1 MHLNFIIYNTYHVI
15 LVLNKSSQPSFLLS
29 IIPIIALLTTL
40 IGIIIVKGADAAQSI
55 SYLILLGAAFLS
67 LTLSS
72 IFCPQP
78 SSKILEGLKKSATQ
92 ILPAIPILIFIATV
106 SATWMLSGVVPT
118 LIDYGLS
125 VINPQ
130 LFLFIA
136 CAVCSVISVLSGSS
150 WSTIATIGIAF
161 QGIGNVMGYSDGWI
175 AGAIISGAYFGDK
188 VSPLSDTTVL
198 ASSSC
203 KVKLFTHIKYL
214 MLTSSPAMILAL
226 LTYAGIGLF
235 ASATE
240 ASQSLEI
247 ITALQSSFNITP
259 WVLIIPVV
267 TGILIAM
274 RVKTYIS
281 LAISS
286 LLGLIGIFVFQPQII
301 SALGYTSSWSDITIM
316 CGDVLFTE
324 TAISTGNELLD
335 SLVGTG
341 GVARMMPTIY
351 LVLCAMIF
359 GGTLIGT
366 GMLGTITQTFTN
378 KIHTLRQTVSA
389 TIGSGL
395 FLNCCT
401 GDQYLSILLGGNLF
415 RNLYKKNN
423 LEPRLLSRSLEDSI
437 SATSVLIPWNSCGVT
452 QSTVLGVATLTY
464 LPYCIF
470 NIASPLLSLLFAW
483 TGYKIRILKN

>member
-1 MHLNFIIYNTYHVI
+1 MK
-15 LVLNKSSQPSFLLS
+15 KSSHPSFLLS
-29 IIPIIALLTTL
+29 IIPIIALLATL
-40 IGIIIVKGADAAQSI
+40 VGIIIIKGADAAQSI
-55 SYLILLGAAFLS
+55 SYLILLGASVLT
-67 LTLSS
+67 LTLSA
-72 IFCPQP
+72 IFCRQP
-78 SSKILEGLKKSATQ
+78 LLNIIDGITKSATQ

-106 SATWMLSGVVPT
+106 AATWMLSGVVPT
-118 LIDYGLS
+118 LIYYGLEI
-125 VINPQ
+125 INPQ
-130 LFLFIA
+130 MFLFIA
-136 CAVCSVISVLSGSS
+136 CGVCAIISVLSGSS
-150 WSTIATIGIAF
+150 WTTIATIGIAF

-203 KVKLFTHIKYL
+203 KVNLFTHIKYL
-214 MLTSSPAMILAL
+214 MLTSIPAILLAL
-226 LTYAGIGLF
+226 ATYGIVGIF
-235 ASATE
+235 YNPSATTNP
-240 ASQSLEI
+240 SDILP
-247 ITALQSSFNITP
+247 ALNSSFNISP
-259 WVLIIPVV
+259 WILIIPII

-274 RVKTYIS
+274 RVKTYIT

-286 LLGLIGIFVFQPQII
+286 LLGLIGIFFFQPQII
-301 SALGYTSSWSDITIM
+301 AALGYTSSLSDIITM
-316 CGDVLFTE
+316 CGDILFTE

-341 GVARMMPTIY
+341 GVAGMLPTIY

-366 GMLGTITQTFTN
+366 GMLGSITQTFTN
-378 KIHTLRQTVSA
+378 KIHSLRQTVGA
-389 TIGSGL
+389 TVGSGL

-415 RNLYKKNN
+415 RNLYKKNG

-437 SATSVLIPWNSCGVT
+437 SVTSVLIPWNSCGVT

-483 TGYKIRILKN
+483 TGWKIKKLKN